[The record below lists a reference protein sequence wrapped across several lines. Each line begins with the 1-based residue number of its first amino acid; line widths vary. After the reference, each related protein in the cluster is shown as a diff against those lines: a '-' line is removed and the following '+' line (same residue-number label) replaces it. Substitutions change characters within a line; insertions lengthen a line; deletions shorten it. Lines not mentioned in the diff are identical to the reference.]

1 MYRTKDEQ
9 LIYDLEQY
17 YVAFRME
24 ARNYQEAFY
33 EELIKVL
40 LRGELVKNIRFP
52 EDENGSLLLKMDM
65 ELVDYLAESIV
76 INGVF
81 ISPCEI
87 RRVQKHI
94 LPKNQPHGGGHGL
107 RMNPTDKQIRSNIR
121 KIKSYYRKLPG
132 FKMPE
137 CPENVAN
144 YLKGLT
150 NLHLERKK

>member
-17 YVAFRME
+17 YGAFQME
-24 ARNYQEAFY
+24 ARNYQESFY

-52 EDENGSLLLKMDM
+52 EDETGSILLKMEM
-65 ELVDYLAESIV
+65 ELIDYLAESIV
-76 INGVF
+76 INGVYLT
-81 ISPCEI
+81 PCEI

-94 LPKNQPHGGGHGL
+94 LPINHPFSYSGALWNNYK
-107 RMNPTDKQIRSNIR
+107 DKQIRDNL
-121 KIKSYYRKLPG
+121 KKLKSYYRKLPG
-132 FKMPE
+132 FKMPA
-137 CPENVAN
+137 CPKNVVD

-150 NLHLERKK
+150 NLHLERRK